1 MERYQGF
8 ARHVAT
14 GAPASGATITV
25 TDAVSAVPASL
36 YSDDGVTP
44 KANPF
49 TADLTTGYFRIA
61 STLTIGG
68 TEYTISQPNQEERNW
83 TFSELRIAWT
93 QIDNALDFSLAYAV
107 DKVPEPVAQR
117 LYDGL
122 ISTVEH
128 ILTTPDALVGS
139 SC

>member
-25 TDAVSAVPASL
+25 TDAVSAIPASL

-49 TADLTTGYFRIA
+49 TADLTTGYFTFYVANGR
-61 STLTIGG
+61 
-68 TEYTISQPNQEERNW
+68 YTIAVTGSGV
-83 TFSELRIAWT
+83 A
-93 QIDNALDFSLAYAV
+93 AYSLADV
-107 DKVPEPVAQR
+107 LLHDPEDV
-117 LYDGL
+117 
-122 ISTVEH
+122 
-128 ILTTPDALVGS
+128 
-139 SC
+139 